1 MGSTNSYIFCSLIY
15 PKCMLSIQ
23 YVLKKTFVEQMKN
36 LHLMLLLMKAFPE
49 VDFTMKNLENIL
61 RDSVRFIVEGQFLY
75 YM

>member
-1 MGSTNSYIFCSLIY
+1 
-15 PKCMLSIQ
+15 
-23 YVLKKTFVEQMKN
+23 
-36 LHLMLLLMKAFPE
+36 MLLLMKAFPE